1 MNQNRFEWLRKG
13 QFPLLVASLLMP
25 PVLLLFAVFA
35 PERMLLA
42 WAIPAAFVVLAEIS
56 LLIPGKWR
64 LLYGILAA
72 AALAGIGI
80 LVAREAGNTWLN
92 AVSILYIP
100 ALIGCLPMAGWSW
113 QEEPPR
119 MITLIGVEMFLF
131 AQFLAKFTMESFPN
145 TEYLI
150 RNGITIS
157 FLVFVLLELLSLNR
171 MTLNRASAWYHKA
184 STNIRRKNWIMV
196 VAFFLL
202 ITLLVITPVL
212 VDALK
217 WLIGALLR
225 LFQSADTQQP
235 SIPPETVGNE
245 NPGIGDMGGD
255 TSTYASVAE
264 MIFSVMVDIVMA
276 LAIAALV
283 FALLM
288 RIPRFVRWLKKLL
301 GAMSRF
307 AAAAVEDYEEEI
319 TDIRDR
325 DSLGKTRAS
334 NGRRIRLMEELRM
347 APRERIRHRYG
358 KLLRK
363 HPDWAD
369 STTARENLPVQTA
382 IFYERAR
389 YSQDT
394 LTEEDAKQFVS
405 EIKRI

>member
-13 QFPLLVASLLMP
+13 QFPLLVASSLMP

-42 WAIPAAFVVLAEIS
+42 WAIPAAFVILAEIS

-72 AALAGIGI
+72 AALAGIGM
-80 LVAREAGNTWLN
+80 LVAEEAGSLWLN
-92 AVSILYIP
+92 TVNILYIP

-113 QEEPPR
+113 QEEPSR
-119 MITLIGVEMFLF
+119 MITYIGIGLFLSV
-131 AQFLAKFTMESFPN
+131 QFLAKFIMEFVPN
-145 TEYLI
+145 ASDLI
-150 RNGITIS
+150 RNGITFS
-157 FLVFVLLELLSLNR
+157 FLIFALLVLLSFNR
-171 MTLNRASAWYHKA
+171 MTLNRASVWRHKA
-184 STNIRRKNWIMV
+184 STNIRHKNRIMV
-196 VAFFLL
+196 IVFFLL
-202 ITLLVITPVL
+202 ITLFAITPVL
-212 VDALK
+212 IDALR
-217 WLIGALLR
+217 WLIGALFR
-225 LFQSADTQQP
+225 LFQSSDTPQP
-235 SIPPETVGNE
+235 SIPPETLGGSS
-245 NPGIGDMGGD
+245 PGIGDLGGG
-255 TSTYASVAE
+255 TSAFARLME
-264 MIFSVMVDIVMA
+264 KIFDIMVDILMV
-276 LAIAALV
+276 LAIPALV

-325 DSLGKTRAS
+325 DSLGKTRSS

-347 APRERIRHRYG
+347 VPRERIRHRYG